1 MFKSWRLGRI
11 FGFPVEIN
19 LSFLLLL
26 GVVYFVSPDP
36 AKGLL
41 VIGLVFASV
50 LLHELG
56 HALVARRLGVHVA
69 GIELS
74 FFGGAAKMVQMP
86 RTASHE
92 ISIAAAGPAVS
103 LILAGLGFGLG
114 MAAQS
119 WLLVQIGWINL
130 MIAGFNLIP
139 ALPMDGGRIL
149 RALLTRRMDFVRA
162 TDIAVTISRVFAIA
176 FGIYGLAYGLYQLVV
191 LAPLLWM
198 MGSQERMAARAMTD
212 RYADR
217 GRGGFFGGDDR
228 FGRAAGPFG
237 RGGFPG
243 GHDDPTIRRFAIRQV
258 GGRMVI
264 EKID

>member
-1 MFKSWRLGRI
+1 MFKSWRLGRV

-26 GVVYFVSPDP
+26 GVVYFTSQNP
-36 AKGLL
+36 AVGLA
-41 VIGLVFASV
+41 VVGLAFASV

-56 HALVARRLGVHVA
+56 HALVARRLGVHVS

-86 RTASHE
+86 RSANHE
-92 ISIAAAGPAVS
+92 IAIAAAGPAVS
-103 LILAGLGFGLG
+103 LVLAGVGFGLG
-114 MAAQS
+114 MVAQS
-119 WLLVQIGWINL
+119 WLLVVIGWINL
-130 MIAGFNLIP
+130 VIAAFNLIP

-149 RALLTRRMDFVRA
+149 RALLTRRMDFIRA
-162 TDIAVTISRVFAIA
+162 TDIAVTISRVFAVA
-176 FGIYGLAYGLYQLVV
+176 FAIYGLKYGSYQLLV

-198 MGSQERMAARAMTD
+198 MGTQERMAARATAD
-212 RYADR
+212 RYI
-217 GRGGFFGGDDR
+217 GRGGFGGDDR
-228 FGRAAGPFG
+228 FGRAAGPPS
-237 RGGFPG
+237 RDGFAG
-243 GHDDPTIRRFAIRQV
+243 GHDDPTVRRFAIRQV